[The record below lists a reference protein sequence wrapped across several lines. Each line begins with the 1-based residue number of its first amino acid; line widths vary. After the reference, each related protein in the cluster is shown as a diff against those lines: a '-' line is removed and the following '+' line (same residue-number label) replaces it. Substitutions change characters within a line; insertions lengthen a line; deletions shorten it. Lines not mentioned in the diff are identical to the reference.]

1 MRAAFEESVIESD
14 GARRSS
20 GSGMDSSRRQRR
32 GRRRPGQQQ
41 HHRLHKLVA
50 QIAFGLYLLHDG
62 LAKSDSAVVRI
73 LQGHINDMDEFLST
87 TTADFAACS
96 RDITARLAHLQVPL
110 DETGGGI
117 VADVFDKMLE
127 SREFRRE
134 MTERNEK
141 VDFVI
146 QRTTVALQT
155 SLRDVREGLAAV
167 DELAKY
173 LLELKDGW
181 RKPNLNRVYSAMS
194 HNVALW
200 FRCCV
205 GLQMKGARLGEKLNQ
220 LQAVVQEIE
229 RRTAAASRKYKVG
242 DTDWYRQYT
251 PTETGL
257 SDAPPLQGLG
267 DYGDGPKRRG
277 TQQRPFLLRR
287 KSSGP
292 RVP

>member
-14 GARRSS
+14 GARSS
-20 GSGMDSSRRQRR
+20 GLESSRR
-32 GRRRPGQQQ
+32 GRRRVQQ

-73 LQGHINDMDEFLST
+73 LQAHINDMDEFLST
-87 TTADFAACS
+87 TTADFETRS
-96 RDITARLAHLQVPL
+96 RDITARLGHLQVPL
-110 DETGGGI
+110 DENGG

-146 QRTTVALQT
+146 QRTTVSLQT

-181 RKPNLNRVYSAMS
+181 RKINLVRVYTAMS
-194 HNVALW
+194 HNVAMW

-220 LQAVVQEIE
+220 LQSVVHEIE
-229 RRTAAASRKYKVG
+229 RRTGAASRKYKVG
-242 DTDWYRQYT
+242 GIVSTLRPRQ
-251 PTETGL
+251 
-257 SDAPPLQGLG
+257 AI
-267 DYGDGPKRRG
+267 
-277 TQQRPFLLRR
+277 
-287 KSSGP
+287 
-292 RVP
+292 